1 MSQRPQMV
9 KLRPKKDE
17 TTEAET
23 KKDEVVETTNGDAE
37 AKVETTNGE
46 AEANNGEA
54 EAKNGDAENGHS
66 NGNGVAKNG
75 DHENGNGKEHTNGDS
90 ENGHSKTE
98 ATTTEETMETSEED
112 KTESAPKRK
121 ADEIEPIPVSA
132 EKIAKLKEN
141 EAEEKTETEATPAA
155 EETA

>member
-1 MSQRPQMV
+1 MGEA
-9 KLRPKKDE
+9 KKDE
-17 TTEAET
+17 TTEAKT
-23 KKDEVVETTNGDAE
+23 KKDEVVETT
-37 AKVETTNGE
+37 
-46 AEANNGEA
+46 NGEA

>member
-1 MSQRPQMV
+1 MLLNSQ
-9 KLRPKKDE
+9 LNH
-17 TTEAET
+17 TEIVNFLSVVTFWTSIIFITQSLFMYYQTATLCRVT
-23 KKDEVVETTNGDAE
+23 KILSN
-37 AKVETTNGE
+37 
-46 AEANNGEA
+46 
-54 EAKNGDAENGHS
+54 KNSYNS
-66 NGNGVAKNG
+66 FYFSGVAKNG